1 METSWYCT
9 PLIPPARHH
18 PRSVWIT
25 RQRSVLRFWRVTSQT
40 PTLMM
45 NGKYWISNSK
55 NQRLKSKRTHW
66 NRVQAAAG
74 SRVQQ
79 TTPEQRVQRL
89 NEAKTQGLIIDFGP
103 SFIKCRCR
111 VDIKLDSGDRQT
123 VQKLKSGKSRK
134 KLPKRCKYDLSKYD
148 RHLQRCP
155 WVTGS
160 KSKSRTKQEYIPVSS

>member
-1 METSWYCT
+1 MVPRMETALELCQQ
-9 PLIPPARHH
+9 A
-18 PRSVWIT
+18 PRSSPAYESSTCATSHRSQLVSHPSRTTSTASSTKFVDDQPKECIEILESDESDAHT
-25 RQRSVLRFWRVTSQT
+25 DDERQ
-40 PTLMM
+40 
-45 NGKYWISNSK
+45 
-55 NQRLKSKRTHW
+55 

-103 SFIKCRCR
+103 NFIKCRCR

-134 KLPKRCKYDLSKYD
+134 KLPKRREYDLSKYD
-148 RHLQRCP
+148 RHLQ
-155 WVTGS
+155 
-160 KSKSRTKQEYIPVSS
+160 